1 MQQTQQRVRTAQQ
14 DPVSNVCWCA
24 SREIDTFMPV
34 AAHLLASICKMHQNQ
49 DCSDND
55 ERPDVHTSTYE
66 SSAAD
71 ILFVG
76 RSEIRSVIQDVHET
90 LGYSIELPLF
100 LKSVVFLP
108 PLRPPCLSM
117 GVQ

>member
-1 MQQTQQRVRTAQQ
+1 MQQTQQRVRTVQQ

-71 ILFVG
+71 ILVVG
-76 RSEIRSVIQDVHET
+76 RSEMGSMILAGHET
-90 LGYSIELPLF
+90 LGYSIELALS
-100 LKSVVFLP
+100 LQSVGFLP
-108 PLRPPCLSM
+108 LLRPP
-117 GVQ
+117 